1 MHIRKKSDSRTRKPG
16 KQARQSP
23 GGDPF
28 QQLLLKMLSAASPNG
43 ELLSLLSTFCR
54 ESRKFLKA
62 SGVGY
67 WELQEADGLLKPLEA
82 DGDFAEGFKQTP
94 PTLEEA
100 RLAMK
105 VVRERRAFQIN
116 FSAHNR
122 HSSGK
127 PRNLKTNQEIFF
139 AARSLLLAPV
149 MVFGRTI
156 GVAVFLH
163 HKKPQFFKKDAT
175 DQIVVLLEQLG
186 SLLELFRLK
195 NTAEQHRKRSQDL
208 IELALD
214 LGSSLRLPDFV
225 KSFTARITEML
236 GARVGVLAL
245 ARGTLL
251 EIVAMHDAAGELD
264 RALIRSLNLRLT
276 ELVQEGTQLTAIMPA
291 EALLGKELAERLGW
305 KDLTLARLTGGQG
318 DMLGLLCLANRGLA
332 PQEADEHLLHAVVG
346 QASVAL
352 DNCRLFSRI
361 YQANRHWLEI
371 FDSIEDLIVV
381 HDESNRVLR
390 VNRSLAESIG
400 ARPPELIGISMRAL
414 FAFARDHGHGC
425 PFCRRG
431 PDRTDDY
438 VHPVQERS
446 YLVSTSRIHGA
457 LEEGMQTIHVLKDI
471 SERREVE
478 RRYRELFDNIH
489 EGLFFS
495 TPEGRFVEVNDALVH
510 LLGYSSREE
519 LLQVDIN
526 QEIYPAPGLRSR
538 FRETIEREGVLRNF
552 EEPLRRRD
560 GTLIQTLQNTFAVRD
575 AQGKVLQYRGLILD
589 ISELKKIQTQL
600 QRERDFNGK
609 ILNNTQSMIVVA
621 DTAGLVSFA
630 NRRCYEAGSYKVGEI
645 LGRHVSELVHPSARE
660 SLEKALAA
668 TLQGQQVDN
677 LELAITR
684 GDGVLGQFSVN
695 LSPMRDEQGNV
706 SSLVFVMTDITDSV
720 LLHAKL
726 VQAEK
731 MAAIGQ
737 LVSGVAH
744 EVNNPL
750 TAILGF
756 ADLLA
761 DSPEIPA
768 SAKKDLALILQ
779 EAQRTKLIVQNLL
792 SFARKMP
799 PQRQLVQL
807 NAVVRRTVQLRSYD
821 FANHGVEVVEK
832 LQESL
837 APVLGDPNQL
847 QQVLLNILNNAYD
860 AVLETSR
867 TGRIEI
873 STEQRDGF
881 SQIIVRDNGPGVMQP
896 ERIFDPFFT
905 TKKVGKGTG
914 LGLSICYG
922 IVRDHRGEVLCQNN
936 ENGPG
941 ATFVVRLPSARDK
954 AVAAVA
960 AANVMTASAGQA

>member
-1 MHIRKKSDSRTRKPG
+1 
-16 KQARQSP
+16 
-23 GGDPF
+23 
-28 QQLLLKMLSAASPNG
+28 MLSAATHGG
-43 ELLSLLSTFCR
+43 ELSSLLSVFCR
-54 ESRKFLKA
+54 ESRKFFNA
-62 SGVGY
+62 SAVGY
-67 WELQEADGLLKPLEA
+67 WELQETERLLRPLEA
-82 DGDFAEGFKQTP
+82 DGYFARAFKKSP
-94 PTLEEA
+94 LSLEDSV
-100 RLAMK
+100 AMTA
-105 VVRERRAFQIN
+105 VREHRT
-116 FSAHNR
+116 
-122 HSSGK
+122 
-127 PRNLKTNQEIFF
+127 LYTNQLGPGKDNQKDFHK
-139 AARSLLLAPV
+139 AKSLMVVPV
-149 MVFGRTI
+149 IVFGRVI

-163 HKKPQFFKKDAT
+163 RTNTRFFNDDVADQAT
-175 DQIVVLLEQLG
+175 VLGEQLG
-186 SLLELFRLK
+186 TLLELFRLQG
-195 NTAEQHRKRSQDL
+195 TADQHRKRSEDL

-214 LGSSLRLPDFV
+214 LGSSLRLSDFV

-236 GARVGVLAL
+236 GARVGVLTL

-251 EIVAMHDAAGELD
+251 EVVAMHDSTGEPD
-264 RALIRSLNLRLT
+264 RALTRSLNLRLT
-276 ELVQEGTQLTAIMPA
+276 ELVQEGTQLTAITSA
-291 EALLGKELAERLGW
+291 EELLGKELADQLGW
-305 KDLTLARLTGGQG
+305 KDVTLARLTGGQG
-318 DMLGLLCLANRGLA
+318 DLLGLLCLANRGIA
-332 PQEADEHLLHAVVG
+332 AEEADEHLLHAVVG

-381 HDESNRVLR
+381 HDEGNRVLR

-414 FAFARDHGHGC
+414 FAFARDYGLGC

-431 PDRTDDY
+431 ADRTDDY

-457 LEEGMQTIHVLKDI
+457 LEEGLQTIHVLKDI
-471 SERREVE
+471 SDRREVE

-495 TPEGRFVEVNDALVH
+495 TPEGRFVEVNEAFVH
-510 LLGYSSREE
+510 MLGYSSREE
-519 LLQVDIN
+519 LLQVDISR
-526 QEIYPAPGLRSR
+526 QIYPSPEWRAR
-538 FRETIEREGVLRNF
+538 FSEAIEREGVLHNF
-552 EEPLRRRD
+552 EEPLRRKD
-560 GTLIQTLQNTFAVRD
+560 GTLIHTLQNTFAVRD
-575 AQGKVLQYRGLILD
+575 AQGNVLQYRGLILD
-589 ISELKKIQTQL
+589 ISELKEIQTQL
-600 QRERDFNGK
+600 QRERDFNSK
-609 ILNNTQSMIVVA
+609 ILNNTQSMILVV

-630 NRRCYEAGSYKVGEI
+630 NRRCYEAGAYHDEEI
-645 LGRHVSELVHPSARE
+645 LGRHVHELVHPSARE
-660 SLEKALAA
+660 ALEKAIAA

-677 LELAITR
+677 LELNITR
-684 GDGVLGQFSVN
+684 GDGAVGQFSVN

-706 SSLVFVMTDITDSV
+706 NSLVFVMTDITEAV
-720 LLHAKL
+720 MLQAKL

-761 DSPEIPA
+761 DSPDIPVA
-768 SAKKDLALILQ
+768 AKKDLAMILQ

-807 NAVVRRTVQLRSYD
+807 NSVVRRTLQLRAYD

-837 APVLGDPNQL
+837 APIWGDPNQL

-867 TGRIEI
+867 PGRIEI
-873 STEQRDGF
+873 ATEQRDGF
-881 SQIIVRDNGPGVMQP
+881 SQIIVRDNGAGVMHP

-922 IVRDHRGEVLCQNN
+922 IVRDHRGEVLCHNN

-941 ATFVVRLPSARDK
+941 ATFVVRLPAALDK
-954 AVAAVA
+954 AVAGMTLAKII
-960 AANVMTASAGQA
+960 TASPGQA

>member
-1 MHIRKKSDSRTRKPG
+1 MSSRNRARQAKPG
-16 KQARQSP
+16 SGEPESLQRVLRQ
-23 GGDPF
+23 
-28 QQLLLKMLSAASPNG
+28 MLSVAACGG
-43 ELLSLLSTFCR
+43 ELSSLLTSFCS
-54 ESRKFLKA
+54 ESRKFLKV

-67 WELQEADGLLKPLEA
+67 WELQEAEHLLKPLEA
-82 DGDFAEGFKQTP
+82 DGYFTERFKQAP
-94 PTLEEA
+94 LPLEDSPVVIA
-100 RLAMK
+100 AIRDGRPASVNQSKTGSQRIPYGAKSFLA
-105 VVRERRAFQIN
+105 
-116 FSAHNR
+116 
-122 HSSGK
+122 
-127 PRNLKTNQEIFF
+127 
-139 AARSLLLAPV
+139 APV
-149 MVFGRTI
+149 MVFGRVI
-156 GVAVFLH
+156 GVAAFLH
-163 HKKPQFFKKDAT
+163 RTKADFFAECT
-175 DQIVVLLEQLG
+175 AGQVSLLAEQLG

-195 NTAEQHRKRSQDL
+195 NTAGQHRKRSEDL
-208 IELALD
+208 IELAMD
-214 LGSSLRLPDFV
+214 LGSSLRLPDFA
-225 KSFTARITEML
+225 KSFTARITEIMR
-236 GARVGVLAL
+236 ARVGVLAL
-245 ARGTLL
+245 ARGTLI
-251 EIVAMHDAAGELD
+251 EVVALHDHAGEPD
-264 RALIRSLNLRLT
+264 RTVQRSLNLRLT
-276 ELVQEGTQLTAIMPA
+276 ELVQEGTQLTAITPA
-291 EALLGKELAERLGW
+291 EDLLGKELASRLGW
-305 KDLTLARLTGGQG
+305 KDLTLAPLTSAQG
-318 DMLGLLCLANRGLA
+318 DLLGLLGLANRGIA
-332 PQEADEHLLHAVVG
+332 EQSDEQLLHAVVG

-371 FDSIEDLIVV
+371 FDAIEDLIVV
-381 HDESNRVLR
+381 HDEGNRVLR
-390 VNRSLAESIG
+390 VNRSLADSIG
-400 ARPPELIGISMRAL
+400 ALPRELIGISMRAL

-425 PFCRRG
+425 PFCRHG
-431 PDRTDDY
+431 ADSTEDY

-495 TPEGRFVEVNDALVH
+495 TPEGRFVEVNDALVRM
-510 LLGYSSREE
+510 LGYGSREE
-519 LLQVDIN
+519 LLQVDIS
-526 QEIYPAPGLRSR
+526 QQLYPSPELRSH
-538 FRETIEREGVLRNF
+538 FREAIEREGVLRNF
-552 EEPLRRRD
+552 QEPLCRRD
-560 GTLIQTLQNTFAVRD
+560 GTLIHTLQNTFAVRD

-609 ILNNTQSMIVVA
+609 ILDNTQSMILVA
-621 DTAGLVSFA
+621 DTAGLLSYA
-630 NRRCYEAGSYKVGEI
+630 NHRCYESGAYKEGEI
-645 LGRHVSELVHPSARE
+645 LGHHVHELVHPSSRAA
-660 SLEKALAA
+660 LEKALEA

-677 LELAITR
+677 LELAITCP
-684 GDGVLGQFSVN
+684 DGGMEQVSVN
-695 LSPMRDEQGNV
+695 LSPMRDEQGSVN
-706 SSLVFVMTDITDSV
+706 SLVFVMTNITEAAM
-720 LLHAKL
+720 LQAKL
-726 VQAEK
+726 LQAEK

-761 DSPEIPA
+761 DSPEIPP
-768 SAKKDLALILQ
+768 SAKKDLAMILQ

-807 NAVVRRTVQLRSYD
+807 NSVVRRTLQLRAYD
-821 FANHGVEVVEK
+821 FSNHGVEVAEK

-837 APVLGDPNQL
+837 APVMGDPNQL

-867 TGRIEI
+867 RGRIEI
-873 STEQRDGF
+873 TTEQRDGF
-881 SQIIVRDNGPGVMQP
+881 TQIIVRDNGPGILHP
-896 ERIFDPFFT
+896 DRIFDPFFS

-922 IVRDHRGEVLCQNN
+922 IVRDHRGEVLCHNN

-941 ATFVVRLPSARDK
+941 ATFIIRLPVARDK
-954 AVAAVA
+954 AMAAMA
-960 AANVMTASAGQA
+960 AANIMAASAGQA

>member
-1 MHIRKKSDSRTRKPG
+1 
-16 KQARQSP
+16 
-23 GGDPF
+23 
-28 QQLLLKMLSAASPNG
+28 MLSIAAQGG
-43 ELLSLLSTFCR
+43 ETESLLSAFCR
-54 ESRKFLKA
+54 ESRKALGI

-67 WELQEADGLLKPLEA
+67 WELLEAERLLKPLQA
-82 DGDFAEGFKQTP
+82 DGDFSEKFKQAP
-94 PTLEEA
+94 LALEHA
-100 RLAMK
+100 P
-105 VVRERRAFQIN
+105 VVVKAIREQRAALLNHAGDVKGRQPFGW
-116 FSAHNR
+116 S
-122 HSSGK
+122 
-127 PRNLKTNQEIFF
+127 
-139 AARSLLLAPV
+139 ARSFLVAPV
-149 MVFGRTI
+149 VIFGQTI
-156 GVAVFLH
+156 GVATFLH
-163 HKKPQFFKKDAT
+163 QTEAGFFSEALIHQLT
-175 DQIVVLLEQLG
+175 QLGEQLG
-186 SLLELFRLK
+186 SLLELFRLR
-195 NTAEQHRKRSQDL
+195 NTADQHQKRSADL
-208 IELALD
+208 IELAMD
-214 LGSSLRLPDFV
+214 LGSSLRLSDFV

-251 EIVAMHDAAGELD
+251 EVVALHDEAGEPD
-264 RALIRSLNLRLT
+264 RALERSLSLRLT
-276 ELVQEGTQLTAIMPA
+276 ELVQQGTQLTAVTPA
-291 EALLGKELAERLGW
+291 PELIGEELATSLGW
-305 KDLTLARLTGGQG
+305 SDLTIARLTSGQG
-318 DMLGLLCLANRGLA
+318 DLLGLLCLANRGIA
-332 PQEADEHLLHAVVG
+332 PEAADEHLLHAVVG

-371 FDSIEDLIVV
+371 FDAIEDLIVV
-381 HDESNRVLR
+381 HDEGNRVLR
-390 VNRSLAESIG
+390 VNRSLADSIG

-431 PDRTDDY
+431 ADRTDDY
-438 VHPVQERS
+438 VHPVQERT

-510 LLGYSSREE
+510 MLGYASREE
-519 LLQVDIN
+519 LLEVDIS
-526 QEIYPAPGLRSR
+526 QQLYPSPEQRTR
-538 FRETIEREGVLRNF
+538 FREIIDRQGVLRNF
-552 EEPLRRRD
+552 EEPIRRKD
-560 GTLIQTLQNTFAVRD
+560 GTVIQTMQNTFAVRD
-575 AQGKVLQYRGLILD
+575 GQGKVLQYRGLILD

-600 QRERDFNGK
+600 QRERDFSSK
-609 ILNNTQSMIVVA
+609 ILDNTQSMILVA
-621 DTAGLVSFA
+621 DTGGVLTYA
-630 NRRCYEAGSYKVGEI
+630 NRRCYELGAYSDGE
-645 LGRHVSELVHPSARE
+645 LVGRHVLEFVHASSRAT
-660 SLEKALAA
+660 LEKALE
-668 TLQGQQVDN
+668 TTRNGQQVDN
-677 LELAITR
+677 LELAINSP
-684 GDGVLGQFSVN
+684 GGGMDQVSAN
-695 LSPMRDEQGNV
+695 MSPMRDEEGKV
-706 SSLVFVMTDITDSV
+706 TSLVFVLTNITEAV
-720 LLHAKL
+720 MLQAKL

-761 DSPEIPA
+761 DSPEMPD
-768 SAKKDLALILQ
+768 SAKKDLGLILQ

-807 NAVVRRTVQLRSYD
+807 NSVVRRTLQLRAYD
-821 FANHGVEVVEK
+821 FSNHGVEVVER
-832 LQESL
+832 LHEPL

-860 AVLETSR
+860 AVFETSR
-867 TGRIEI
+867 RGLIEI
-873 STEQRDGF
+873 VTEQREGF
-881 SQIIVRDNGPGVMQP
+881 SQIIVRDNGPGILHTD
-896 ERIFDPFFT
+896 RIFDPFFT

-922 IVRDHRGEVLCQNN
+922 IVRDHRGEVLCHNN
-936 ENGPG
+936 ESGPG
-941 ATFVVRLPSARDK
+941 ATFIIRLPAARDK
-954 AVAAVA
+954 SIAGMA
-960 AANVMTASAGQA
+960 AAKVIAATAGQA